1 MSKSFFKMQ
10 NNNVSPLEVT
20 FKWQKPAIF
29 DQKTIY
35 RSSVQFTLPI
45 IILILDFTR
54 CWSKP
59 LWVGLWVR
67 HFWSFI
73 FITINN
79 RWDLNVDISGA
90 LSAKDVNNI
99 WVLKIIRWTMA
110 KCFTFTRGEILKFHF
125 WSRLISFGFVH

>member
-59 LWVGLWVR
+59 LWVGFWVR

-73 FITINN
+73 FITTNN
-79 RWDLNVDISGA
+79 LWYPNIVDISGA
-90 LSAKDVNNI
+90 LFRLSLKRVLEMSTIFESKKLNVERWQNVLRLLAAK
-99 WVLKIIRWTMA
+99 
-110 KCFTFTRGEILKFHF
+110 F
-125 WSRLISFGFVH
+125 WNFIFGRV